1 MSIRLICSDIDGTL
15 LQYGRKEL
23 EGEIFGQI
31 RELHRRGILFCPA
44 SGRQYTSLRKLCST
58 VREMR
63 MFPRCPRGAQSHLTE
78 RKNLPRATGARSHL
92 N

>member
-23 EGEIFGQI
+23 EGEIFEQI

-44 SGRQYTSLRKLCST
+44 SGRQYTSLRKGHFK
-58 VREMR
+58 RENTLKS
-63 MFPRCPRGAQSHLTE
+63 AQ
-78 RKNLPRATGARSHL
+78 KVGYP
-92 N
+92 

>member
-23 EGEIFGQI
+23 EGEIFEQI

-44 SGRQYTSLRKLCST
+44 SGGSIPAWASSLHRWRTAVCFSAKT
-58 VREMR
+58 AV
-63 MFPRCPRGAQSHLTE
+63 
-78 RKNLPRATGARSHL
+78 
-92 N
+92 